1 MLKQNNIYI
10 IQIILNRSRKNYNY
24 NRYVKLQC
32 VQVSLLINAKKQ
44 VFKTSVPNYKSKH
57 SANRNDHILYNRT
70 HCKLKPITQ
79 CNTQQVGPCALLL

>member
-32 VQVSLLINAKKQ
+32 VQVSLLINAKKNKCLKHQ
-44 VFKTSVPNYKSKH
+44 CQITSPNILLIETTTYYITGPTANSNQSH
-57 SANRNDHILYNRT
+57 SVTLNR
-70 HCKLKPITQ
+70 
-79 CNTQQVGPCALLL
+79 